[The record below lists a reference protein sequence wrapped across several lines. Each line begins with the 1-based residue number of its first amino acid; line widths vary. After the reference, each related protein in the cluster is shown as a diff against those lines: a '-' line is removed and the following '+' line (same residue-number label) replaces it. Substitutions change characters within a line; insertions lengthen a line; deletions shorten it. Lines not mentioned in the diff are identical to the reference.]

1 MAFEDKEAELGLQW
15 SVVADVQPT
24 PNTLDGLL
32 GFAAMVPM
40 CVRHFV
46 RGRPMK

>member
-15 SVVADVQPT
+15 SVVADVQPS
-24 PNTLDGLL
+24 PDTLDGLL
-32 GFAAMVPM
+32 GFAAMVPI
-40 CVRHFV
+40 CARHFV

>member
-24 PNTLDGLL
+24 SDTLDCLL
-32 GFAAMVPM
+32 GFAAMVQM
-40 CVRHFV
+40 CALHVVRLL
-46 RGRPMK
+46 PMK